1 MNTTCLDSQEK
12 INRKKMS
19 SEKNSGDACK
29 RRSQKGKKKNSE
41 YYWLVGKAISLWA
54 RTLQATWRPA
64 KQSSDQ
70 NDTSE

>member
-1 MNTTCLDSQEK
+1 MPAKEDD
-12 INRKKMS
+12 KK
-19 SEKNSGDACK
+19 E
-29 RRSQKGKKKNSE
+29 KKKNSE
-41 YYWLVGKAISLWA
+41 YYGLVGKAISLWA